1 MKFTIFVF
9 SSILLL
15 LFYAFVMA
23 YYGLTQF
30 EYVPFLGNLQYFC
43 AKGGVEYIYFA
54 HTDGP
59 SIVLHVDREGKPIP
73 CESKG
78 FSL

>member
-1 MKFTIFVF
+1 MKFAIFCF
-9 SSILLL
+9 ASILFILL
-15 LFYAFVMA
+15 YAFVTA

-43 AKGGVEYIYFA
+43 SRSGVEYIYFS
-54 HTDGP
+54 DGP
-59 SIVLHVDREGKPIP
+59 SISLHVGPDGLPIT

-78 FSL
+78 FGL